1 MIILIYALCI
11 IISVIC
17 AVLLLR
23 GYATNGNRLLFWSGM
38 YFIGA
43 SINNTLL
50 LLDKT
55 IFLTSADLLT
65 WRLLA
70 GLGAA
75 LILLYGLVWEG
86 R

>member
-1 MIILIYALCI
+1 MITLIYALCI
-11 IISVIC
+11 LISIVC

-23 GYATNGNRLLFWSGM
+23 SHAKNGNRLLFWSGM
-38 YFIGA
+38 YFVGA
-43 SINNTLL
+43 TLNNMLL

-55 IFLTSADLLT
+55 IFLTSVDLLT

-70 GLGAA
+70 GLAA
-75 LILLYGLVWEG
+75 ILILLYGLVWEG